1 MNSPK
6 PSPVTERIIELSAM
20 KSIAEPTNS
29 DYQCFNDGGV
39 ECQVG
44 DFLYG
49 FVRMI
54 RPQYIFETGT
64 HLGISSSYMGMA
76 LKDNAYGSLTTVEIF
91 KEKILRAEKLW
102 DRLGIHDYVIADNE
116 RSLVYELNYEVDI
129 LFLDSEPD
137 IRFKELKRFYPFLK
151 EGGFAFIHDTP
162 RTLCQGNF
170 NPDHPHLK
178 SWPFG
183 DMLPEI
189 QSLVQ
194 DCDLQVA
201 QFGTPRGLTMF
212 YKTHPNDY
220 KFGRL

>member
-1 MNSPK
+1 MRHSLM
-6 PSPVTERIIELSAM
+6 TERIMDLSSM
-20 KSIAEPTNS
+20 QPIVEPTNP

-54 RPQYIFETGT
+54 RPEYIFETGT
-64 HLGISSSYMGMA
+64 HFGISSSYMGMA

-91 KEKILRAEKLW
+91 KENIQKSEALWEKL
-102 DRLGIHDYVIADNE
+102 GISDYVIADNE
-116 RSLVYELNYEVDI
+116 RSLSYELNYEVDI

-137 IRFKELKRFYPFLK
+137 IRFRELKRFYPFLK

-189 QSLVQ
+189 QDWVQ
-194 DCDLQVA
+194 DHDLQVA
-201 QFGTPRGLTMF
+201 HFGTPRGLIMF
-212 YKTHPNDY
+212 YKTHSSDY
-220 KFGRL
+220 KFGRLHD